1 MLSFEAAKKIG
12 VNACIDKIGRDF
24 VTKNKDNSTSAYGEG
39 EGEGEV
45 YCYVG
50 VAEES
55 SGLNDS
61 PDKLYLTAD
70 GFPYYASCNV
80 SMMDGSITFLEC
92 VVPER

>member
-1 MLSFEAAKKIG
+1 M
-12 VNACIDKIGRDF
+12 
-24 VTKNKDNSTSAYGEG
+24 
-39 EGEGEV
+39 
-45 YCYVG
+45 G
-50 VAEES
+50 VAEEP